1 MCEGACVCESLS
13 SSVAPERER
22 ERDVGGCDMNQLKP
36 ERILRS
42 RERERKKNLT
52 FYPNCVFS
60 HLLRTI
66 TNRPEK
72 GLGLK
77 SREKNQPRSQRVSF
91 RELKSIRNVN

>member
-1 MCEGACVCESLS
+1 
-13 SSVAPERER
+13 
-22 ERDVGGCDMNQLKP
+22 MNQLKP

-91 RELKSIRNVN
+91 RELKSIRNVNLVHSFRLDE